1 MLPKIGRRL
10 IVRPLAAALPQAFR
24 TARPLVHRP
33 YTRPG
38 HPVKRRSVLFVLLA
52 AAVILA
58 AWRVGAPSSGK
69 AAGEPS
75 GSVSFEEDGSSTGAT
90 ESTPAVLE
98 MSVFSRPRT
107 ESDVL
112 PDEYSFRLHSMR
124 ECGDW
129 QRDHDACFGNQ
140 IGDESRLLLAD
151 LGETHANLYAWPT
164 TSGGVCTAS
173 GEGAGVCVNG
183 FEDRAVFMGWDPDT
197 PGVGAPLTFVGVV
210 PDDVVAARVKV
221 HGIDHDALVQ
231 SNGFFYELSDAADT
245 CAPVDSVTIF
255 YQDGSSD
262 TIPDEMIGWGW
273 TRPEND
279 AQPSG
284 QDVDGPDAEPLPP
297 PADTNLPPRC

>member
-1 MLPKIGRRL
+1 
-10 IVRPLAAALPQAFR
+10 
-24 TARPLVHRP
+24 
-33 YTRPG
+33 
-38 HPVKRRSVLFVLLA
+38 VKRRAVLFVLLA

-69 AAGEPS
+69 AAGDPS
-75 GSVSFEEDGSSTGAT
+75 GSLSFEEEGSSTGAT

-112 PDEYSFRLHSMR
+112 PDEYSYRLHSMR

-151 LGETHANLYAWPT
+151 LGQTHANLYAWPT

-173 GEGAGVCVNG
+173 GEGAGLCVNG
-183 FEDRAVFMGWDPDT
+183 FGAEDRAVFTGMDPDT
-197 PGVGAPLTFVGVV
+197 PAVGAPLTFVGVV
-210 PDDVVAARVKV
+210 PDDVVAARVTV

-231 SNGFFYELSDAADT
+231 NNGFFYELSDAADT

-255 YQDGSSD
+255 YRDGSSD
-262 TIPDEMIGWGW
+262 TIPDEMIAWISDP
-273 TRPEND
+273 PETD
-279 AQPSG
+279 AQPAG
-284 QDVDGPDAEPLPP
+284 QDVDGIDVGPIAPP
-297 PADTNLPPRC
+297 VGAKPPRC